1 VAFALEIAR
10 AQSERMQAAVAEAKE
25 QKNIDAAVNLAA
37 TNKRLLALMEEG
49 QKMVG

>member
-1 VAFALEIAR
+1 
-10 AQSERMQAAVAEAKE
+10 MHAAVLEAKD

-37 TNKRLLALMEEG
+37 TNKRLIALIEEG